1 MGACPLC
8 KRLECGHFVFG
19 EDFVGDTGAQFV
31 LWAFGMHIETNPPQN
46 AKPFPEME
54 NDILKILARHFV
66 IVDGKGY
73 AKSRE
78 RAVRNA
84 KADVAK
90 YLVHL
95 GYPIPKH

>member
-19 EDFVGDTGAQFV
+19 EDFVGDTGARFV
-31 LWAFGMHIETNPPQN
+31 LWAFGVHIETNPPQN
-46 AKPFPEME
+46 AKPFLEME
-54 NDILKILARHFV
+54 TDIVKVLAKHFV

-73 AKSRE
+73 AKSPQ
-78 RAVRNA
+78 RAARNA

-90 YLVHL
+90 YLRHL
-95 GYPIPKH
+95 GYSIPQR